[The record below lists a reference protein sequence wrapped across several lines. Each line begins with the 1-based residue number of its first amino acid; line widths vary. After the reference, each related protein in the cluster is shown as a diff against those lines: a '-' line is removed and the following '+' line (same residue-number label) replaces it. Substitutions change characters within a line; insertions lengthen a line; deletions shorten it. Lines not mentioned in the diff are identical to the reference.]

1 MAIIRILKWMPSV
14 YDETQYFKHV
24 KFHDW
29 TTAVA
34 TTRPVTHIR
43 VCHQCMCIIIP
54 TQFIYHKKVI
64 LDKGAI
70 IIIQIKEVAKWS
82 NRGNL

>member
-1 MAIIRILKWMPSV
+1 M
-14 YDETQYFKHV
+14 

-34 TTRPVTHIR
+34 PIGQVTHIR
-43 VCHQCMCIIIP
+43 VCHQYMCVIIP
-54 TQFIYHKKVI
+54 TQFIDYLKVI

-70 IIIQIKEVAKWS
+70 IIMQIKEVAMWS
-82 NRGNL
+82 KGTCNRTHLVAGNTNIVSDHQRLGI